1 MTVRFAIW
9 EQVTGVTGRSTT
21 AWPQTRSA
29 SPPRPGAP
37 SDTHTPNNVTAPLER
52 LVTRHTAP
60 TTDRPAGKQQTR
72 RVARRLVTGPCNCRR
87 SAAAGGRRADV
98 HLADDSPGVP
108 VALEDDP
115 APIRRLISRLMR
127 NLLTP
132 SPS

>member
-1 MTVRFAIW
+1 MTVRFAIR
-9 EQVTGVTGRSTT
+9 EQITGVAGRSTT
-21 AWPQTRSA
+21 AWPQARSA
-29 SPPRPGAP
+29 SPPGPGAP
-37 SDTHTPNNVTAPLER
+37 SDTHTPNSVTAPLER

-60 TTDRPAGKQQTR
+60 TTDRPADKQQAR

-87 SAAAGGRRADV
+87 SAAADGRRAAV
-98 HLADDSPGVP
+98 HLADDFRVLL

-127 NLLTP
+127 NLLMP